1 MDPAHVVV
9 VDDFSD
15 DTLRNIAAHLD
26 ESTSFEHF
34 IYRESELDEV
44 CRLVELALE
53 GSRGRVDEPQ
63 RARWQAVFEAARDAH
78 DLVAA
83 EEPARAAARLRQIL

>member
-9 VDDFSD
+9 VEDFSD

-53 GSRGRVDEPQ
+53 GSRVDEPQ
-63 RARWQAVFEAARDAH
+63 RAHWQAVFEAARDAH
-78 DLVAA
+78 DLVAV